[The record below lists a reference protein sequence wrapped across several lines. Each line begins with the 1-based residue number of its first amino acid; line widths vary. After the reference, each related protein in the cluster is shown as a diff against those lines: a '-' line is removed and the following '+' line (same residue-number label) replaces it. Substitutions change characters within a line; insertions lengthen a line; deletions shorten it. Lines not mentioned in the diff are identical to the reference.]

1 VFRIGEF
8 SKIAQV
14 SMRMLRHYD
23 AIGLFHPERVDA
35 TSGYRYY
42 SARQLPAINRI
53 VALRM
58 LGMSLDE
65 IGRIVAG
72 GLDAHEVRGIYR
84 TRKAELESRIEEE
97 RRMLAYVETRLA
109 RLDEGAFA
117 ESEAVLKRAPTQTV
131 VALRERVADF
141 GVMGNRLLE
150 VHRVGLAHDRLGP
163 TLAVFH
169 DPDFETEGVDWE
181 VGLALTDDG
190 PERLPLPDGSHL
202 VRRTLPAIE
211 RCASTVHEGAFDG
224 LHLGYGALG
233 TWIERSGLEV
243 AGVGREIFWHL
254 DPDRPER
261 NVTEIQFP
269 VRERAPATPAR
280 ATDPAVEAS

>member
-1 VFRIGEF
+1 VFQIGEF

-23 AIGLFHPERVDA
+23 AIGLFLPERVDGA
-35 TSGYRYY
+35 SGYRYY

-72 GLDAHEVRGIYR
+72 GLGADEVRSIYR
-84 TRKAELESRIEEE
+84 TRKAELESRIEQE
-97 RRMLAYVETRLA
+97 RRMLTYVETRLA

-117 ESEAVLKRAPTQTV
+117 DAEAVLKRAPERSV
-131 VALRERVADF
+131 VALRESVPDF
-141 GVMGNRLLE
+141 GVMGDRLLE
-150 VHRVGLAHDRLGP
+150 VHRLGLAHNTMGP
-163 TLAVFH
+163 ALALFH

-181 VGLALTDDG
+181 VGLALADDG
-190 PERLPLPDGSHL
+190 PEQLPLSDGRHL
-202 VRRTLPAIE
+202 VRQTLPAIE
-211 RCASTVHEGAFDG
+211 LCASTVHEGAYNG

-233 TWIERSGLEV
+233 AWIERSGLEV

-254 DPDRPER
+254 DPDRPES

-269 VRERAPATPAR
+269 VRERVAAPVDAA
-280 ATDPAVEAS
+280 DPAIQAT